1 MSSPKQWHK
10 VESLPY
16 DVFTRCQ
23 KLLQLN
29 TSIINDIQ
37 SKDQRAL
44 IISYLC
50 GHYIPKDEA
59 EATKLKHRTRGYI
72 IIEGGM
78 YKKGSH
84 AIPHQVHHTKR
95 RQTSTTRRPQGLLRV
110 SHWSQ
115 SSSSEAIRQRFF
127 WSGIIKDAHNVTQ
140 TYKVYQKFSSK
151 KERSLPIDKVD
162 STNMVSISMGHQHC
176 QTTSNS
182 PRKPNA
188 LVAVGY
194 FTMWMKENTPTNI
207 TSKIVQKIFLQN
219 IICSFGVPLEII
231 IDNNK

>member
-78 YKKGSH
+78 YKKGTH

-95 RQTSTTRRPQGLLRV
+95 RQTSTTRSPQGLLRV

-115 SSSSEAIRQRFF
+115 SSSSEAIRQRF
-127 WSGIIKDAHNVTQ
+127 SGLV
-140 TYKVYQKFSSK
+140 SSK
-151 KERSLPIDKVD
+151 MLTMLHKPTKSTRSFPPKKSAPSQQIKLIVPTWSLYQWGINIVRPLPTVQGNLMPQWQ
-162 STNMVSISMGHQHC
+162 SG
-176 QTTSNS
+176 TS
-182 PRKPNA
+182 PC
-188 LVAVGY
+188 G
-194 FTMWMKENTPTNI
+194 
-207 TSKIVQKIFLQN
+207 
-219 IICSFGVPLEII
+219 
-231 IDNNK
+231 